1 MRIVDYATI
10 IIREKSKIK
19 WKAKKNAEKTEV
31 LEQTKQSK
39 LAILANQELS
49 TYSALLKG
57 EKP

>member
-1 MRIVDYATI
+1 MKGK
-10 IIREKSKIK
+10 EKCR
-19 WKAKKNAEKTEV
+19 KTEV